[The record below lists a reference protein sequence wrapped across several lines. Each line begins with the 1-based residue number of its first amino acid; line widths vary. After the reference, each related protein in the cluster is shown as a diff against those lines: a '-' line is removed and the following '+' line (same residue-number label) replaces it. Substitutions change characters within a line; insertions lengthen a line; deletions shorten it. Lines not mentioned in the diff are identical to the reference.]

1 MIIRQLKHCQL
12 MEIMGKIESGCRTIF
27 CFLFGGLYLPNTL
40 SILVAM
46 LTVVNQIPRFILLV
60 FCCVCFWNC
69 SGNAGSDPQTVSQRN
84 EQSAN
89 PSVRLSGTYTCVR
102 LQLDNGYTE
111 GRGQVKGK
119 GYTAVIEA
127 KGDSIR
133 FSLTGD
139 GTAGR
144 YDQLDMG
151 TYAVQFRP
159 IGGSN
164 GDYFTVKKDILDDYN
179 AVTVIDRLTGPV
191 NPKTITY
198 SCPITLYQF
207 LADTPRA
214 GQLTPI
220 KATDIFTTTQ
230 RIVAIFTFERTLMA
244 VN

>member
-1 MIIRQLKHCQL
+1 MKP
-12 MEIMGKIESGCRTIF
+12 MAKIESDCRTIF
-27 CFLFGGLYLPNTL
+27 CFLFGGLSLPNTL

-46 LTVVNQIPRFILLV
+46 LTLVNQSPRFILLV

-69 SGNAGSDPQTVSQRN
+69 SDKFSSDPQSVSQRN
-84 EQSAN
+84 ELSAN

-111 GRGQVKGK
+111 GRAQVKGK
-119 GYTAVIEA
+119 GYTAMIES

-151 TYAVQFRP
+151 TYAVQFKP

-164 GDYFTVKKDILDDYN
+164 GDYFTVKKDILNDYN
-179 AVTVIDRLTGPV
+179 AVTVIDRLPGPV
-191 NPKTITY
+191 NPKTIIY
-198 SCPITLYQF
+198 SFPITLYQF
-207 LADTPRA
+207 LANTPRT

-220 KATDIFTTTQ
+220 KASDIFTTTQ
-230 RIVAIFTFERTLMA
+230 RVVAIFTFERTLTA
-244 VN
+244 IK